1 MANTMTSE
9 EHAKVARAIRAAEK
23 KTAGEIYCVVARASD
38 DYFFPAAFMATIGM
52 LAASLAL
59 AWAAHHWWIEISP
72 TTFALAEIAAFA
84 SAMLVLWLLPDARI
98 PLVPRRLRYR
108 RAHDNALKQFLAR
121 NVHITA
127 KRTGVLIFVSL
138 AERYAEVV
146 ADAGINQKVEQHVW
160 NGVVGDL
167 IAKARADEL
176 AEGFEQAVKTVGKL
190 LTEHFPVTTEDRN
203 ELDDHV
209 VEI

>member
-1 MANTMTSE
+1 MANAMTPD
-9 EHAKVARAIRAAEK
+9 EHARIARAIRAAEK
-23 KTAGEIYCVVARASD
+23 KTSGEIYCVVARASD
-38 DYFFPAAFMATIGM
+38 DYFFAAAFMATIGM
-52 LAASLAL
+52 LVASLAL
-59 AWAAHHWWIEISP
+59 AWAAHYWWVDISP

-98 PLVPRRLRYR
+98 PLMPRGLRYR

-121 NVHITA
+121 NVHITSQ
-127 KRTGVLIFVSL
+127 RTGVLIFVSL
-138 AERYAEVV
+138 TERYAEIV
-146 ADAGINQKVEQHVW
+146 ADAGINQKVQQDVW

-167 IAKARADEL
+167 IAKAQTGEL
-176 AEGFEQAVKTVGKL
+176 ADGFEQAVKTVGKL
-190 LTEHFPVTTEDRN
+190 LAEHFPVTAQDRN